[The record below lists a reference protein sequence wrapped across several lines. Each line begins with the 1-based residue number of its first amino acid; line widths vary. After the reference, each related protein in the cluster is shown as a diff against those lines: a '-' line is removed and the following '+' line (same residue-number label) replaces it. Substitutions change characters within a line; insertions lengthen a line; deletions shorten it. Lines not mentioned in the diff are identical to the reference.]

1 MKLFKF
7 IGTAIILAVL
17 CAAIALTLLAGTLR
31 FLALNPDYF
40 KTFMPTKSY
49 CDRMRAALSDDLDH
63 VALLYGLEEGA
74 FSEVVT
80 DESIQSY
87 TNTLID
93 ALYAKDAKAPLELP
107 AYPAEGFRRYLAAN
121 TSFPAGGINDCAE
134 DAAQAVTEDLSAIN
148 TALLIEPFLKLRD
161 HTFSRSSLVLFV
173 AGILLT
179 IVMLIFLSML
189 YTGKSKRTGAVL
201 RTGGCFMGVT
211 LVFVPVMQ
219 FLLFGYVERLN
230 ITASAFR
237 TILTGYLNTFLYG
250 WFIVLAALE
259 LLTFLLLLVAIV
271 RATRK
276 KRSGK
281 SGKNA

>member
-1 MKLFKF
+1 MKFFRF
-7 IGTAIILAVL
+7 IGTAIVLIVL
-17 CAAIALTLLAGTLR
+17 CAAIALTLTAGALR
-31 FLALNPDYF
+31 FIALNPDYV
-40 KTFMPTKSY
+40 KMLLPTKNY
-49 CDRMRAALSDDLDH
+49 CEEMRQNLSDDLDH
-63 VALLYGLEEGA
+63 VALLYGLPEGA

-80 DESIQSY
+80 DESIISY

-93 ALYAKDAKAPLELP
+93 ALYAPDAKAPLDLP
-107 AYPAEGFRRYLAAN
+107 AYPADGFRSYLRAN
-121 TSFPAGGINDCAE
+121 TSFSPEGIDDCAE

-148 TALLIEPFLKLRD
+148 TSLLIEPFLKLRD

-179 IVMLIFLSML
+179 IVMLIFLKML
-189 YTGKSKRTGAVL
+189 YMGKAKRTGAVL
-201 RTGGCFMGVT
+201 RWGGCFMGTT

-219 FLLFGYVERLN
+219 FILFGYVERLN

-237 TILTGYLNTFLYG
+237 TILTGYLNAILYG

-271 RATRK
+271 RANRK
-276 KRSGK
+276 KKKQKER
-281 SGKNA
+281 

>member
-1 MKLFKF
+1 MRFFRF
-7 IGTAIILAVL
+7 IGTAIVMIVL
-17 CAAIALTLLAGTLR
+17 CAAIALTLTAGALR
-31 FLALNPDYF
+31 FIALNPDYV
-40 KTFMPTKSY
+40 KTFLPTKSY
-49 CDRMRAALSDDLDH
+49 CEQMRKDLSGDLDH
-63 VALLYGLEEGA
+63 VALLYGLPDGA

-93 ALYAKDAKAPLELP
+93 ALYAEDAKSPLDLP
-107 AYPAEGFRRYLAAN
+107 AYPADGFRSYLRAN
-121 TSFPAGGINDCAE
+121 TSFSPDGIDDCAE

-148 TALLIEPFLKLRD
+148 TPLLIEPFLKLRD

-179 IVMLIFLSML
+179 IVMLIFLKML
-189 YTGKSKRTGAVL
+189 YMGKAKRTGAVL
-201 RTGGCFMGVT
+201 RWGGCFMGTT

-219 FLLFGYVERLN
+219 FILFGYVERLN

-237 TILTGYLNTFLYG
+237 TILTGYLNAILYG

-271 RATRK
+271 RANRK
-276 KRSGK
+276 KK
-281 SGKNA
+281 